1 MGTNVQNT
9 SIAAYHGLQHKDTQE
24 TRIARLLAD
33 TRINGLTIGEV
44 ARILHMEKS
53 TVSARINGLR
63 NLPNGDRRVFL
74 LDGCEC
80 EVFNAGKRKCS
91 QSGVTCIA
99 WQVLPA
105 VANAQLQLNL
115 N

>member
-1 MGTNVQNT
+1 MGNNIQPT
-9 SIAAYHGLQHKDTQE
+9 SIAAYHSLQHKDTQE
-24 TRIARLLAD
+24 TRIARLLASHQN
-33 TRINGLTIGEV
+33 NGLTIGEV
-44 ARILHMEKS
+44 AKILHMEKS
-53 TVSARINGLR
+53 TVSARLNGLR
-63 NLPNGDRRVFL
+63 YTIEGDRRVFL

-80 EVFNAGKRKCS
+80 EVFSTGKRKCS

-105 VANAQLQLNL
+105 VAQPQLKLNL

>member
-1 MGTNVQNT
+1 MGTNTQTT
-9 SIAAYHGLQHKDTQE
+9 SRAAYYGLQHKDTQE
-24 TRIARLLAD
+24 TRIARLLYSEA
-33 TRINGLTIGEV
+33 LTIGEI
-44 ARILHMEKS
+44 AKRLCMEKS
-53 TVSARINGLR
+53 TVSARVNGLR
-63 NLPNGDRRVFL
+63 YTIEGERRVFL

-80 EVFNAGKRKCS
+80 EVFSTGKRKCS

-105 VANAQLQLNL
+105 VADPQLKLNL

>member
-1 MGTNVQNT
+1 MGNNIQPT

-24 TRIARLLAD
+24 TRIARLLASN
-33 TRINGLTIGEV
+33 NGLTIGEV
-44 ARILHMEKS
+44 AKTLHMEKS
-53 TVSARINGLR
+53 TVSGRVNSLR
-63 NLPNGDRRVFL
+63 YTIEGERRVFL

-80 EVFNAGKRKCS
+80 EVFSTGKRKCS
-91 QSGVTCIA
+91 QSGVTCIT

-105 VANAQLQLNL
+105 VADPQLKINF